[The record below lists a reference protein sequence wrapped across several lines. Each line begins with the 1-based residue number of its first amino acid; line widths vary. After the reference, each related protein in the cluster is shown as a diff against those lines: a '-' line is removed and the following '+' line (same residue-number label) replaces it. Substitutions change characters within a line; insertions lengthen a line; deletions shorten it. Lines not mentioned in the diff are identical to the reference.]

1 MSEAHIIDGKA
12 FAAGLRAR
20 VGAEVA
26 RIKAAHGLTPTLT
39 VILVGEDPASQVYV
53 RNKGTQTKE
62 AGMNSVTH
70 RLDAATPEA
79 ELLTLIES
87 LNADPACN
95 GILVQ
100 LPLPNHID
108 ESKVLATINPD
119 KDVDGFH
126 VINVGRLWT
135 GQTALVPC
143 TPYGCILMLKD
154 YLGSLSGKRALV
166 LGALKHRR
174 QADGGVAVG

>member
-20 VGAEVA
+20 VSAEVA

-70 RLDAATPEA
+70 RLDADTPEA

-126 VINVGRLWT
+126 VINVG
-135 GQTALVPC
+135 
-143 TPYGCILMLKD
+143 
-154 YLGSLSGKRALV
+154 
-166 LGALKHRR
+166 
-174 QADGGVAVG
+174 